1 MKNLLDDFPSN
12 PNTYGNAGIS
22 LANNILWGARKRV
35 EEINASPEREP
46 LARDTSVSWYVRNLI
61 IRDIIQNGSEELKT
75 ALGLK

>member
-1 MKNLLDDFPSN
+1 MTNLLDDFPSN

-35 EEINASPEREP
+35 DEINASPDKEP
-46 LARDTSVSWYVRNLI
+46 LARETSVSWYVRNLI
-61 IRDIIQNGSEELKT
+61 IRDIAQNGSEELKA